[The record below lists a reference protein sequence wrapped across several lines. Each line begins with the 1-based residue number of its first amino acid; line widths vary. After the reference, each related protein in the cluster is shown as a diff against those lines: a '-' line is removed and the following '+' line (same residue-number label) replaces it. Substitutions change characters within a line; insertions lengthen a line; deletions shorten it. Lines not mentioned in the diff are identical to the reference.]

1 MPQHPA
7 IFHDQKTTYFADTC
21 DPLKE
26 AARLGEVKVTA
37 WSQAPY
43 PGHQLPTQFLP
54 QLRSIGAWDASHT
67 QSWGLT
73 PHCNEGIEFTFL
85 ARGKTAFESDGK
97 CHHLKSGHFT
107 ITRPWQLHRV
117 GNPHVSA
124 SRLYWLIL
132 DVDVRRP
139 NQRWRWPD
147 WLLFSADE
155 LDRLTKLLHHN
166 EESVWQ
172 ADPEVTRIFTKL
184 VELVENQQPEG
195 NETHLKLY
203 INEFLLAVLAM
214 LEGNK
219 ITLDKHLS
227 TSQRVVEMFLQALPK
242 HAAHS
247 WDLNSMAKQCGLS
260 RSQFSNYCRKT
271 TNRTPIE
278 YLNECRIRM
287 AAQLL
292 TDNPEMNITEV
303 AHACGYHSSQYFATS
318 FLALQGCSPSDFRN
332 RTAGE

>member
-1 MPQHPA
+1 MPEHPA
-7 IFHDQKTTYFADTC
+7 IFHNQKSTCFADTC

-26 AARLGEVKVTA
+26 AAQRGEVKVSA

-43 PGHQLPTQFLP
+43 PGHQLPTGFLP
-54 QLRSIGAWDASHT
+54 QVRSIGVWDASHA
-67 QSWGLT
+67 QSWGLDL
-73 PHCNEGIEFTFL
+73 HCNEGIEFTYL

-97 CHHLKSGHFT
+97 CHTLESGHLT

-117 GNPHVSA
+117 GNPQVSA
-124 SRLYWLIL
+124 SRLHWLIL

-139 NQRWRWPD
+139 NQTWKWPD

-155 LDRLTKLLHHN
+155 IDRLTQLLQHN
-166 EESVWQ
+166 EASVWR
-172 ADPEVTRIFTKL
+172 ADPEVIRIFTKL
-184 VELVENQQPEG
+184 IELVENQPAVG
-195 NETHLKLY
+195 NETRLKLY

-227 TSQRVVEMFLQALPK
+227 TSQRVVEMFLQALPD
-242 HAAHS
+242 HAAHD

-260 RSQFSNYCRKT
+260 RSQFSHYCRTT

-278 YLNECRIRM
+278 YLNACRIRT
-287 AAQLL
+287 AARLL
-292 TDNPEMNITEV
+292 TEKPEMNITEV
-303 AHACGYHSSQYFATS
+303 AHACGYHSSQYFSTS
-318 FLALQGCSPSDFRN
+318 FLALQGCSPTDFRI
-332 RTAGE
+332 RLTRE